1 MEEIY
6 KNQIYALNV
15 NHSGNIN
22 SNNCNDNTT
31 FKNDINNLINISIKN
46 DIKDNS
52 MINLNSNHIL
62 TILDNKILNVWNCIA
77 YFMKKNII
85 GILLQNK
92 ANPTIKDKFNKIAL
106 EDTRDKNFFKLIKN
120 FII

>member
-62 TILDNKILNVWNCIA
+62 TILDNKILNV
-77 YFMKKNII
+77 
-85 GILLQNK
+85 
-92 ANPTIKDKFNKIAL
+92 
-106 EDTRDKNFFKLIKN
+106 
-120 FII
+120 